1 VHKHQDCWHKV
12 ALLSVI
18 FWLPSIDHDGIKSV
32 DLEIQATLRPAAR
45 FVQDHCSPSRLLLL
59 PGLKLHFAQFFG
71 RKQNGNEA
79 GTEKDKKKD
88 ANKEV

>member
-1 VHKHQDCWHKV
+1 M
-12 ALLSVI
+12 
-18 FWLPSIDHDGIKSV
+18 FWLPSFDHDGVKDV

-45 FVQDHCSPSRLLLL
+45 FVQDNFSPSRFLLF
-59 PGLKLHFAQFFG
+59 PGVKLYFAQLVG

-79 GTEKDKKKD
+79 GRQKDKKKD